1 MFYDNKY
8 FINCNI
14 CPRQCNANRYDRSG
28 TCSASDEIEI
38 SSIVIHKGE
47 EPVISGEYGILNV
60 FFSNCNLRCAY
71 CQNYQISINNQYS
84 KKYSVD
90 QLVDEIKH
98 LLLPEVYHIGWVTP
112 THYAIYLPEITKKL
126 RLWRPDLKFVYNS
139 SGYDKAAMIR
149 ILKNYIDV
157 YLPDFK
163 YALPEIAKK
172 YSHAKNYPQYA
183 LNAIKEMIYQ
193 KGTNLITDENKL
205 AVSGVIIRHLVLP
218 GNIENSL
225 KVLDLLSDNFGTNI
239 WISLMAQYT
248 PIKNLDLPLELQH
261 SLTETEYAKV
271 INHLEELGFYRG
283 WIQDLEAV
291 NEFVPD
297 FSIANNPFDAN

>member
-14 CPRQCNANRYDRSG
+14 CPRQCNANRYNRRG

-47 EPVISGEYGILNV
+47 EPIISGKYGILNV
-60 FFSNCNLRCAY
+60 FFSNCNLRCIY

-84 KKYSVD
+84 KKYTVD

-98 LLLPEVYHIGWVTP
+98 LLPPEVYHIGLVTP
-112 THYAIYLPEITKKL
+112 THYAIYLPEITEKL
-126 RLWRPDLKFVYNS
+126 RSWRPELKFVYNS

-149 ILKNYIDV
+149 LLKNCIDV

-163 YALPEIAKK
+163 YALPEIAQK
-172 YSHAKNYPQYA
+172 YSHAKNYPQHA

-193 KGTNLITDENKL
+193 KGTNVITDENEL
-205 AVSGVIIRHLVLP
+205 AVSGVIVRHLVLP
-218 GNIENSL
+218 DNIENSL
-225 KVLDLLSDNFGTNI
+225 KVLDLLYDNFGTNI
-239 WISLMAQYT
+239 WISLMSQYT
-248 PIKNLDLPLELQH
+248 PIKYLDLPPELQH
-261 SLTETEYAKV
+261 SLTEKEYTKV
-271 INHLEELGFYRG
+271 INYSEELGFYRG

-291 NEFVPD
+291 DQFIPD
-297 FSIANNPFDAN
+297 FSNTNNPFVTN

>member
-14 CPRQCNANRYDRSG
+14 CPRQCNANRYNRSG
-28 TCSASDEIEI
+28 TCSASNEIEI

-60 FFSNCNLRCAY
+60 FFSNCNLRCVY
-71 CQNYQISINNQYS
+71 CQNYQISLNNQYS

-98 LLLPEVYHIGWVTP
+98 LLPPEIYHIGWVTP

-126 RLWRPDLKFVYNS
+126 RFWRPELKFVYNS

-149 ILKNYIDV
+149 LLKNCIDV

-163 YALPEIAKK
+163 YALPEIAQK

-183 LNAIKEMIYQ
+183 LSAIKEMIYQ
-193 KGTNLITDENKL
+193 KGTNLITDENEL
-205 AVSGVIIRHLVLP
+205 SVSGVIIRHLVLP

-225 KVLDLLSDNFGTNI
+225 KVIDLLYDNFGTNI

-248 PIKNLDLPLELQH
+248 PIKNLDLPPELQH

-271 INHLEELGFYRG
+271 INHIEELGFYRG
-283 WIQDLEAV
+283 WIQDLEAADQ
-291 NEFVPD
+291 FVPD
-297 FSIANNPFDAN
+297 FSITNNPFDAN

>member
-98 LLLPEVYHIGWVTP
+98 LLPPEVYHIGWVTP

>member
-98 LLLPEVYHIGWVTP
+98 LLPPEVYHIGWVTP
-112 THYAIYLPEITKKL
+112 THYAIYLPEITEKL

>member
-14 CPRQCNANRYDRSG
+14 CPRQCNANRYNRSG

-60 FFSNCNLRCAY
+60 FFSNCNLRCIY
-71 CQNYQISINNQYS
+71 CQNCQISLNNQYS

-90 QLVDEIKH
+90 QLVDEIKY
-98 LLLPEVYHIGWVTP
+98 LLPQEVYHIGWVTP

-126 RLWRPDLKFVYNS
+126 RSWRPELKFVYNS

-163 YALPEIAKK
+163 YALPEIAQK

-183 LNAIKEMIYQ
+183 LSAIKEMIYQ
-193 KGTNLITDENKL
+193 KGTNLITDENEL

-225 KVLDLLSDNFGTNI
+225 KVLDLLSDKFGTNI

-248 PIKNLDLPLELQH
+248 PIKNLSLPPELQH

-291 NEFVPD
+291 DQYVPD
-297 FSIANNPFDAN
+297 FSNANNPFDTN

>member
-112 THYAIYLPEITKKL
+112 THYAIYLPEITEKL

-139 SGYDKAAMIR
+139 SGYDKAAILR
-149 ILKNYIDV
+149 LLKNCIDV

>member
-14 CPRQCNANRYDRSG
+14 CPRQCNANRYNRSG

-60 FFSNCNLRCAY
+60 FFSNCNLRCIY
-71 CQNYQISINNQYS
+71 CQNYQISLNNQYS

-98 LLLPEVYHIGWVTP
+98 LLPPEIYHIGWVTP

-126 RLWRPDLKFVYNS
+126 RSWRPELKFVYNS

-163 YALPEIAKK
+163 YALPEIAQK

-183 LNAIKEMIYQ
+183 LSAIKEMIYQ
-193 KGTNLITDENKL
+193 KGTNIITDENKL

-225 KVLDLLSDNFGTNI
+225 KVIDLLYDKFGTNI

-248 PIKNLDLPLELQH
+248 PIKNLDFPPELQH

-271 INHLEELGFYRG
+271 INHIEELGFYRG
-283 WIQDLEAV
+283 WIQDLEAADQ
-291 NEFVPD
+291 FVPD
-297 FSIANNPFDAN
+297 FSITNNPFDAN

>member
-98 LLLPEVYHIGWVTP
+98 LLPPKIYHIGWVTP
-112 THYAIYLPEITKKL
+112 THYAIYLPEITEKL
-126 RLWRPDLKFVYNS
+126 RLWRPELKFVYNS
-139 SGYDKAAMIR
+139 SGYDKAAMLR
-149 ILKNYIDV
+149 LLKNSIDV

-163 YALPEIAKK
+163 YALPEIAQR

-193 KGTNLITDENKL
+193 KGTNLITDENEL

-248 PIKNLDLPLELQH
+248 PIKKLDLPPELQH

-291 NEFVPD
+291 DQFVPD
-297 FSIANNPFDAN
+297 FSITNNPFDA

>member
-1 MFYDNKY
+1 M
-8 FINCNI
+8 
-14 CPRQCNANRYDRSG
+14 
-28 TCSASDEIEI
+28 
-38 SSIVIHKGE
+38 
-47 EPVISGEYGILNV
+47 NV

-112 THYAIYLPEITKKL
+112 THYAIYLPEITEKL

-193 KGTNLITDENKL
+193 KGTNLITDENEL
-205 AVSGVIIRHLVLP
+205 AFSGVIIRHLVLP

-225 KVLDLLSDNFGTNI
+225 KVIDLLYDNFGTNI

-248 PIKNLDLPLELQH
+248 PIKNLDLPPELQH

>member
-98 LLLPEVYHIGWVTP
+98 LLPPEVYHIGWVTP

-126 RLWRPDLKFVYNS
+126 RLWRPELKFVYNS

>member
-112 THYAIYLPEITKKL
+112 THYAIYLPEITEKL

>member
-112 THYAIYLPEITKKL
+112 THYAIYLPEITEKL

-139 SGYDKAAMIR
+139 SGYDKAAILR
-149 ILKNYIDV
+149 LLKNCIDV

-297 FSIANNPFDAN
+297 FSDANNPFDGN